1 MRKIYKLGKKPA
13 RKNSVKL
20 KFANYIDYSKFPKL
34 PETFGFT
41 EKIDWGMLG
50 NDMAGDCV
58 WAGGIH
64 ETMIFTKLG
73 YGKPAHFTT
82 RNAIDV
88 YSSVT
93 GYNPRDPKTDQGTDM
108 QVAAAYRKKTGIMD
122 ADGVVHKVRAYLAL
136 TPGDIQQHLIALYL
150 FKAVGIGIIFPD
162 TAMDQFDKHKVWDVV
177 KGSRNEGGHY
187 VPLIGKGNYINC
199 VTWGQEQPM
208 TDRFFIEKN
217 DESIVYLSEEMFVNR
232 KSPEGFDYEQLL
244 IDLQNL
250 NPNNPVL

>member
-73 YGKPAHFTT
+73 HGRPARFTT

-88 YSSVT
+88 YSKVT
-93 GYNPRDPKTDQGTDM
+93 GYNPRDPATDQGTDM
-108 QVAAAYRKKTGIMD
+108 QVAASYRKKVGLMD
-122 ADGVVHKVRAYLAL
+122 AEGKTHRIAAYLAL
-136 TPGDIQQHLIALYL
+136 TPGDIQEHLMALYL
-150 FKAVGIGIIFPD
+150 FKAVGIGILFPES
-162 TAMDQFDKHKVWDVV
+162 AMEQFDHGEVWDLVP
-177 KGSRNEGGHY
+177 SRNSGGHY
-187 VPLIGKGNYINC
+187 IPLVAKDTNIKC
-199 VTWGQEQPM
+199 VTWGKDQCM
-208 TDRFFIEKN
+208 TDRFFQEKN
-217 DESIVYLSEEMFVNR
+217 DESIVYLSEEMLINR
-232 KSPEGFDYEQLL
+232 KSAEGFDYEQLL
-244 IDLQNL
+244 SHLQNL
-250 NPNNPVL
+250 NPNDPVL